1 MATSQD
7 VYVVHYHE
15 VGLKG
20 RNRDWFENRLAANIR
35 ARVKA
40 FGIDRVQPTAGR
52 LLVEPGGEFD
62 RPGIEEALSLT
73 FGISGFAC
81 AVRVAASREA
91 IVDAAL
97 KLAAEQ
103 PFESFQVRAR
113 RGHTSFLDNSQTLNE
128 VVGQAIK
135 DSTGA
140 RVDLSHAERTFHV
153 EVVHNFAL
161 LYTEKFDGPGGLPV
175 ATSGRVLALLSGGID
190 SPVAAW
196 QMAKR
201 GAEVGFIH
209 FHGQPFSD
217 PSSVRQASRLGR
229 RLTGWLGRSR
239 LWLIPFGDIQS
250 EIVTAVPQ
258 ELRIVAYRRFM
269 MRIAEAL
276 ALREGIGG
284 LVTGESLGQ
293 VASQTLPNLTAIG
306 SVVASMP
313 VLRPLIGRDKI
324 EIEADAKKIG
334 TYEISIQPHQDC
346 CVLFV
351 PRKVTT
357 HATAAELESAE
368 TALDA
373 QALVE
378 KGLANATVEE
388 LPGP

>member
-1 MATSQD
+1 MPFARD

-20 RNRDWFENRLAANIR
+20 RNRSYFENRLAENIR
-35 ARVKA
+35 T
-40 FGIDRVQPTAGR
+40 RVQALGIQKVQPVAGR
-52 LLVEPGGEFD
+52 LLVELGGEFD
-62 RPGIEEALSLT
+62 MPGIEKALSRT
-73 FGISGFAC
+73 FGISGFAL
-81 AVRVAASREA
+81 AVRVPASREA
-91 IVDAAL
+91 IIEAAL
-97 KLAAEQ
+97 ELAAGR

-113 RGHTSFLDNSQTLNE
+113 RGHTSFPDDSQTMNE

-140 RVDLSHAERTFHV
+140 RVDLSNAECTFHV

-161 LYTEKFDGPGGLPV
+161 LYTERSEGPGGLPV
-175 ATSGRVLALLSGGID
+175 GASGRVLALLSGGID

-201 GAEVGFIH
+201 GADVDFIH

-217 PSSVRQASRLGR
+217 PSSVRQATRLGR
-229 RLTGWLGRSR
+229 HLTEWLGRSR

-250 EIVTAVPQ
+250 EIVTAAPQ

-269 MRIAEAL
+269 MRIAGAL

-293 VASQTLPNLTAIG
+293 VASQTLPNLTTIG
-306 SVVASMP
+306 SVVTSMP
-313 VLRPLIGRDKI
+313 ILRPLIGRDKI

-357 HATAAELESAE
+357 HSSAAEMERAE
-368 TALDA
+368 AALDVE
-373 QALVE
+373 ALVE